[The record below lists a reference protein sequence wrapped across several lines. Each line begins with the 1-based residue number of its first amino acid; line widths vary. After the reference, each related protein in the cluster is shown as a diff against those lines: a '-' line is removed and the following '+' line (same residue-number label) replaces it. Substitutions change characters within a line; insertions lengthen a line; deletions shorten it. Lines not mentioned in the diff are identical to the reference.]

1 MTKDEVLNFISTEI
15 VSTAKALA
23 KSALGD
29 ITADDLKKVVSSQLA
44 VIIDPLQQE
53 ADSTTSLWVKIRN
66 KLEIFIINKAVD
78 DAINAII
85 AGISADVAQQK

>member
-1 MTKDEVLNFISTEI
+1 MTKDEILNFISTEI
-15 VSTAKALA
+15 VSTAKDLA

-29 ITADDLKKVVSSQLA
+29 ITADDLKKVVLSQLA

-53 ADSTTSLWVKIRN
+53 ADSTTSPWVKIRN

-85 AGISADVAQQK
+85 AGISADAAQQK

>member
-15 VSTAKALA
+15 VSIAKDLA

-53 ADSTTSLWVKIRN
+53 ADSTMSLWVKIRN

-85 AGISADVAQQK
+85 TGISADAAQQK

>member
-15 VSTAKALA
+15 VSTAKDLA

-53 ADSTTSLWVKIRN
+53 ADSTMSLWVKIRN

-85 AGISADVAQQK
+85 AGISADAAQQK